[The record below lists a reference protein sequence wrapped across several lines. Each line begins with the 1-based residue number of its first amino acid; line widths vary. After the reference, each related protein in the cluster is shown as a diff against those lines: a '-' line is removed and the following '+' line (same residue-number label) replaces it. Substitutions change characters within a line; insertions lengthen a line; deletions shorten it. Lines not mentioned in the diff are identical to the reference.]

1 MPASGPAKLLVDP
14 RQLSHERIPRDS
26 LQNNRNLPLLRT
38 GHQQP
43 TTFPPVDTVFIIV
56 SALKIFGFTF
66 LVILPLVA
74 YSTYAERRVCA
85 IIQDRVGPNRVGL
98 PTTLLGFK
106 KDLKFFGLVQPLAD
120 GLKGLFKED
129 FTPAHVRKAFY
140 WMAPA
145 FTAAPA
151 FITLCVIPFGSAVT
165 LFGHEIQMVIADI
178 GVGPLFI
185 FAIASLS
192 VYGITLAGWASN
204 SKYPFLGGVRSCA
217 QMISYEISLGLSLI
231 PILLFFGK
239 LNLTDIVTHQATN
252 GWLLLP
258 LWNENGTVI
267 HEGYWQSSGY
277 QWLLLLPMGISFF
290 VFTTSIFAETN
301 RMPFDLPECETELV
315 GGYHTEYSSMKFA
328 LFFMGEYAAMIVG
341 STLIVTIFFGG
352 WSLGFGL
359 DAALLQTGGG
369 DWKWY
374 AGFIHMG
381 AFLAKTIAFILF
393 FIWVRWTVPRF
404 RYDQLMKL
412 GWVVFFELALFN
424 IFLAALIIAAPHI
437 GFLNTLLF
445 GFPSLTVIAALMF
458 FITKANEDK
467 RRVKIT

>member
-1 MPASGPAKLLVDP
+1 MDFA
-14 RQLSHERIPRDS
+14 
-26 LQNNRNLPLLRT
+26 
-38 GHQQP
+38 
-43 TTFPPVDTVFIIV
+43 FIIA
-56 SALKIFGFTF
+56 SAIKIFGFTF
-66 LVILPLVA
+66 LVVLPLVA
-74 YSTYAERRVCA
+74 YSTYAERRVSA
-85 IIQDRVGPNRVGL
+85 VLQDRVGPNRVGI
-98 PTTLLGFK
+98 PATLFGFK
-106 KDLKFFGLVQPLAD
+106 KDVKLFGLIQPLAD
-120 GLKGLFKED
+120 GVKGLLKED
-129 FTPAHVRKAFY
+129 FTPAHVRKSFY

-151 FITLCVIPFGSAVT
+151 FISLCVVPFGSAVT
-165 LFGHEIQMVIADI
+165 IFGYEVKMVIADI

-204 SKYPFLGGVRSCA
+204 SKYPFFGGVRSCA
-217 QMISYEISLGLSLI
+217 QMISYEIALGLSLI
-231 PILLFFGK
+231 PVLLFFGK
-239 LNLTDIVTHQATN
+239 LNLSDIVSYQAAN

-258 LWNENGTVI
+258 FWNEGGTLI
-267 HEGYWQSSGY
+267 HAGYWQNSLQ

-341 STLIVTIFFGG
+341 SALIVTIFFGG

-359 DAALLQTGGG
+359 DSALLQTAGG

-374 AGFIHMG
+374 AGLIHMG
-381 AFLAKTIAFILF
+381 AFLTKTVAFIIF

-424 IFLAALIIAAPHI
+424 IFLAALIMAAPHI
-437 GFLNTLLF
+437 GILNTFLF
-445 GFPSLTVIAALMF
+445 GIPALVVTALMMF
-458 FITKANEDK
+458 FITKTNEVK
-467 RRVKIT
+467 RKAKIT